1 VVIGDQSNRS
11 GSIRVPVRETG
22 AAGADNLVDM
32 PLADTEATDQT
43 SGSLEARLMKAQGQA
58 EEYLDQWRRSAA
70 QFANYKKR
78 IEKEQTEFSKL
89 ANANLITKLLP
100 VIDDFQRAM
109 ETMDDS
115 IRRHPWTSGLDL
127 IQRKLQQVLMLE
139 GVEEIPTEGE
149 RFDPGVHQ
157 AVTYEEADGHE
168 EGEIIAEVQKG
179 YRLGDRVLRASMVR
193 VAR

>member
-1 VVIGDQSNRS
+1 MTRQQSKNE
-11 GSIRVPVRETG
+11 GSIWVPIRESAA
-22 AAGADNLVDM
+22 AAGAAAEDI
-32 PLADTEATDQT
+32 PQPEPAETDQT
-43 SGSLEARLMKAQGQA
+43 LGGLEARLLEAQGEA

-78 IEKEQTEFSKL
+78 IEREQAEFSKL

-100 VIDDFQRAM
+100 AIDDFQRAM
-109 ETMDDS
+109 ETMDSS
-115 IRRHPWTSGLDL
+115 IRQNPWASGLDL
-127 IQRKLQQVLMLE
+127 IQRKLQQVLLQE
-139 GVEEIPTEGE
+139 GVEEIPAEGD
-149 RFDPGVHQ
+149 RFDPMVHQ
-157 AVTYEEADGHE
+157 AVTYEEAGGHE

>member
-1 VVIGDQSNRS
+1 LEEQL
-11 GSIRVPVRETG
+11 
-22 AAGADNLVDM
+22 AA
-32 PLADTEATDQT
+32 
-43 SGSLEARLMKAQGQA
+43 AQEQVQ
-58 EEYLDQWRRSAA
+58 EYLDQWRRSTA

-78 IEKEQTEFSKL
+78 IEKEQAEFSRL

-100 VIDDFQRAM
+100 VIDDFDRAL
-109 ETMDDS
+109 ETMGDEIRSDS
-115 IRRHPWTSGLDL
+115 WTNGLELIR
-127 IQRKLQQVLMLE
+127 RKLQQILTQE

-149 RFDPGVHQ
+149 RFDPMVHQ

-179 YRLGDRVLRASMVR
+179 YRVGDRVLRASMVR